1 MNSGISGVGFK
12 APEMGGV
19 QRIHFVGIGGAGMS
33 GIAEVLINQGYEVS
47 GSDLHPSAVTA
58 RLASLGARVFKGH
71 APEQVAGADVVVRSS
86 AIDDGNPEIVDAHE
100 RRIPVIARAEMLG
113 ELMRYRHGIAIA
125 GTHGKTTTT
134 SLLTAIYQAAGLDP
148 TFVIGGLLESAG
160 AHARLGMG
168 QAIIVEADESDASF
182 LRLQPMLAVITN
194 IDSDHMATY
203 GHDFERLQDAFIE
216 FVHRLPFYG
225 VAVLCL
231 DDPVLRRLLPR
242 ISRPILTYGFAKD
255 ADFSVSEV
263 AVEGRCWRF
272 RTSRPE
278 GRPPL
283 EVSLA
288 APGRHNVQNALAAI
302 AAATHE
308 GIGDQAILQG
318 LAEFGGVGRRF
329 QIFDGVRVGAC
340 KVTLVDDYGHHPTE
354 IRAVL
359 RTARQIWPERRFLM
373 AYQPHR
379 FSRTREL
386 YDAFVRVLAE
396 VDRLVL
402 MEVYPAGEA
411 PINGADGA
419 ALCRSIQA
427 AGAPPP
433 VFASSPDEALR
444 KLPSIVADGDVLLVQ
459 GAGNVSEVSKGL
471 RGAHAA

>member
-1 MNSGISGVGFK
+1 MNSSISGAGFK
-12 APEMGGV
+12 VPEMGSV
-19 QRIHFVGIGGAGMS
+19 RRIHFVGIGGAGMS

-47 GSDLHPSAVTA
+47 GSDLQPSAVTA
-58 RLASLGARVFKGH
+58 RLASLGAKVCQGH
-71 APEQVAGADVVVRSS
+71 ASGQVSGADVVVRSS
-86 AIDDGNPEIVDAHE
+86 AIADGNPEIVSARE
-100 RRIPVIARAEMLG
+100 QRIPVVARAEMLG

-194 IDSDHMATY
+194 IDSDHMTTY
-203 GHDFERLQDAFIE
+203 GHDFERLQDAFVE

-225 VAVLCL
+225 AAVLCL

-242 ISRPILTYGFAKD
+242 ISRPMLTYGFAED

-263 AVEGRCWRF
+263 QVEGRCWRF
-272 RTSRPE
+272 RTSRPG
-278 GRPPL
+278 GRASL

-308 GIGDQAILQG
+308 GIDDQAIQQG
-318 LAEFGGVGRRF
+318 LAEFAGVGRRF
-329 QIFDGVRVGAC
+329 QVFDGVRVGASQ
-340 KVTLVDDYGHHPTE
+340 VTLVDDYGHHPTE

-359 RTARQIWPERRFLM
+359 RTARQIWPQRRLLM

-386 YDAFVRVLAE
+386 YDAFVQVLAE

-402 MEVYPAGEA
+402 MEVYPAGET
-411 PINGADGA
+411 PIKGADGA

-433 VFASSPDEALR
+433 VFAKGPEEALG
-444 KLPSIVADGDVLLVQ
+444 KLPSVVADGDVLLVQ
-459 GAGNVSEVSKGL
+459 GAGNVSEVSRGL

>member
-1 MNSGISGVGFK
+1 MLGAVALLALLAVLVQRILGTARAVLGMGHKFGGYVCYGVGLLLALQMLINIGVTTGSLPTKGLTLPFISYGGNSLIVCAALIGMVLPGATGGDALMNGGISGAGFK
-12 APEMGGV
+12 APEMGSV

-58 RLASLGARVFKGH
+58 RLASLGAKVFKGH
-71 APEQVAGADVVVRSS
+71 APEQVAGVDVVVRSS
-86 AIDDGNPEIVDAHE
+86 AIDNDNPEIVGARE

-242 ISRPILTYGFAKD
+242 ISRPILTYGFAED

-278 GRPPL
+278 GRLPWRSAWRRRAAIMCRTPWRPLPQPPTRASATKPFCRDWRNSA
-283 EVSLA
+283 ESVAAFRSLTA
-288 APGRHNVQNALAAI
+288 SALAPAKSRWW
-302 AAATHE
+302 TTT
-308 GIGDQAILQG
+308 GIIPPKS
-318 LAEFGGVGRRF
+318 GR
-329 QIFDGVRVGAC
+329 C
-340 KVTLVDDYGHHPTE
+340 
-354 IRAVL
+354 
-359 RTARQIWPERRFLM
+359 
-373 AYQPHR
+373 
-379 FSRTREL
+379 
-386 YDAFVRVLAE
+386 
-396 VDRLVL
+396 
-402 MEVYPAGEA
+402 
-411 PINGADGA
+411 
-419 ALCRSIQA
+419 C
-427 AGAPPP
+427 APPSKSGRS
-433 VFASSPDEALR
+433 A
-444 KLPSIVADGDVLLVQ
+444 
-459 GAGNVSEVSKGL
+459 VS
-471 RGAHAA
+471 